1 MGNIKKGLYYA
12 KIYKS
17 KGISRVSECELNLLS
32 LVCLQL
38 SRSDKF
44 EAISGLFFHP
54 GHSMNTKNSD
64 QDCDGSGFC

>member
-1 MGNIKKGLYYA
+1 MGNIKKGLYNA

-44 EAISGLFFHP
+44 EAISGLFFFT
-54 GHSMNTKNSD
+54 MAAR
-64 QDCDGSGFC
+64 